1 MGFWMRKKRRTFRL
15 ADIAAMV
22 FASLLLAVDLM
33 VRDPQPAINT
43 AAPQGDP
50 ALTITLIFMALGLGV
65 TFYGLYHERHKI
77 HAHMMRRL
85 EIRLRFVRRGV
96 SYRPGLRRLAR
107 LQLSLSHA
115 TR

>member
-1 MGFWMRKKRRTFRL
+1 
-15 ADIAAMV
+15 
-22 FASLLLAVDLM
+22 
-33 VRDPQPAINT
+33 
-43 AAPQGDP
+43 
-50 ALTITLIFMALGLGV
+50 V

-77 HAHMMRRL
+77 HAHVMRRL

-96 SYRPGLRRLAR
+96 SYKPSLRRLAR

>member
-1 MGFWMRKKRRTFRL
+1 MGFWMRKRRRTYRL
-15 ADIAAMV
+15 GDTAAIV

-33 VRDPQPAINT
+33 VRDPQPAAT

-50 ALTITLIFMALGLGV
+50 ALTITLIFMALGLCV

-77 HAHMMRRL
+77 RAHVMYRL

-96 SYRPGLRRLAR
+96 YYNPGLRRLAR
-107 LQLSLSHA
+107 LQLGLSHA
-115 TR
+115 AR